1 MKDSRTYVQDLLAA
15 RVLASSTRNKN
26 QKPTAKQKS
35 LNNFCCL
42 PISHTPVSRLT
53 FNSQLPTLNSRISNL
68 SLCPWGRHLTRVK
81 FNAARA
87 VTWPMGGRAGCH
99 AHSHDSRNRC
109 AEIFHQS
116 LADFSSSANQQ
127 MAAGKQKSQHKIDEN
142 YVNCFPFLWSPSAKG

>member
-1 MKDSRTYVQDLLAA
+1 MKDSRTNVQDLLAA

-26 QKPTAKQKS
+26 QKPTAKKKS
-35 LNNFCCL
+35 LNNFCC
-42 PISHTPVSRLT
+42 HTPESGLT
-53 FNSQLPTLNSRISNL
+53 STSHLPTPSSRISNL

-87 VTWPMGGRAGCH
+87 VTWPMGGQAGCH
-99 AHSHDSRNRC
+99 AHSDDSRNRC

-127 MAAGKQKSQHKIDEN
+127 MAAGNEKSQHQIDEN
-142 YVNCFPFLWSPSAKG
+142 YVNCFPFLWSASEKG